1 MSSSTSSSKSARRRR
16 SLDEARDL
24 VAAWRT
30 SGESKAAWCRSQGVL
45 CSTLHS
51 CLARIQQR
59 EVTGPFLRSPGFIAV
74 HPPRP
79 AEPASGELCLEIGSD
94 VRVLGLDLPGL
105 VAVLG
110 ALREGRA

>member
-1 MSSSTSSSKSARRRR
+1 MASSPSAPKSVRRRR

-51 CLARIQQR
+51 CLVRNER
-59 EVTGPFLRSPGFIAV
+59 SEVAVPSPGSSGFIAV
-74 HPPRP
+74 QPPCP

-94 VRVLGLDLPGL
+94 VRVLGLDLPDL
-105 VAVLG
+105 IAVLG

>member
-1 MSSSTSSSKSARRRR
+1 MPSSTSAPKSVRRRR

-24 VAAWRT
+24 VVAWRT

-51 CLARIQQR
+51 CLARIQPS
-59 EVTGPFLRSPGFIAV
+59 EVAVPSPASSGFIAV
-74 HPPRP
+74 QPPCP

-94 VRVLGLDLPGL
+94 VRVRGLDLPGL
-105 VAVLG
+105 VAVLR
-110 ALREGRA
+110 ALREGSR